1 METFEKQLEDLK
13 SSRDD
18 GDMIKGKILELDN
31 LIKKYYTQ
39 KAEATKVRSR
49 IKWAEEGKRSTRY
62 FFELEKKTG
71 RKQNVESN

>member
-1 METFEKQLEDLK
+1 METFEKQLEDFK

-31 LIKKYYTQ
+31 LIKTYYTQ
-39 KAEATKVRSR
+39 KAEATKVRSI
-49 IKWAEEGKRSTRY
+49 IKWAEEEKRSTRY

>member
-31 LIKKYYTQ
+31 LIKTYYTQ
-39 KAEATKVRSR
+39 KAEISYLLSYRR
-49 IKWAEEGKRSTRY
+49 HLY
-62 FFELEKKTG
+62 
-71 RKQNVESN
+71 

>member
-31 LIKKYYTQ
+31 LIKTYYTQ
-39 KAEATKVRSR
+39 KAEATKVRSI
-49 IKWAEEGKRSTRY
+49 IK
-62 FFELEKKTG
+62 
-71 RKQNVESN
+71 

>member
-31 LIKKYYTQ
+31 LIKTYYTQ
-39 KAEATKVRSR
+39 KAEATKVRSI
-49 IKWAEEGKRSTRY
+49 IKWAEEEKRSTRY

>member
-1 METFEKQLEDLK
+1 METFEKQLENLK

-31 LIKKYYTQ
+31 LIKTYYTQ
-39 KAEATKVRSR
+39 KAEATKVRSI
-49 IKWAEEGKRSTRY
+49 IKWAEEEKRSTRY